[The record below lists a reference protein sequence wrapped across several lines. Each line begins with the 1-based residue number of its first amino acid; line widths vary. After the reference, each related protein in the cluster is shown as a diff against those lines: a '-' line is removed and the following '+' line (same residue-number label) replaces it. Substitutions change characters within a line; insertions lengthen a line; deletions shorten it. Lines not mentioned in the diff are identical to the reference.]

1 MFKRKRLI
9 IAILFLIILF
19 IMTMYAGSPRQKE
32 TIATRTVKFIDSFN
46 NSQISM
52 QEVEIGKAAS
62 VPDAP
67 KYTNYVFIG
76 WYEGDS
82 KITDFTNII
91 KDLTVYTKYA
101 DDINNNGIADN
112 EDATYDVTF
121 YDTLGRR
128 NISTIKVLVGLN
140 AAVPRVPTHIG
151 YVFTG
156 WSRSF
161 TNIRESLTVN
171 ALFSPDTNRN
181 NVADEK
187 DARYTVSFTTKG
199 NGVLTGETEFKNLLT
214 GLNFY
219 ELVTIPKHEAGK
231 GYTFMGWEPSL
242 PEKDGKI
249 TSNVTYTAVFEDTT
263 PPEVTSIKYSNDGK
277 VTNEDIKVT
286 ITTNEE
292 IKTPAGWTRVST
304 IEFTKPYAQNTT
316 ETFKVEDLAGNKSKD
331 IKIIVTGIDK
341 NDPEVELNMNM
352 YNPKSFS
359 ISAKEDKVDD
369 SGLKRVDYT
378 LNKGESSLGTWGK
391 DLSGNKYEN
400 LRIKSYRN
408 DKNKTK
414 YLISLRDGNYSLNA
428 TVKDKAGND
437 TEKTIEFIVDH
448 TNPIVKVK
456 YNNEYLFSGSY
467 INNEEIMPKVEV
479 VDANFDK
486 FIVYN
491 HKNRVIFTSEENNI
505 EIQDLAVGSYKIKAI
520 DKAGNDSKLFYINI
534 DNTDPDA
541 EIFLKVDRR
550 IYTEDNK
557 VFEEHVNVTG
567 KVSNEKDIRSHNFE
581 IINPD
586 NTKYE
591 INKNH
596 TDKKSY
602 SFDLNTSKG
611 SGKYQIIY
619 TATDKA
625 GNSSSDTI
633 ILYIDK
639 NAPTIENV
647 EVTDYNHQDENN
659 NYYGN
664 SSINVKITAD
674 DNYSDTLSYKCGN
687 DSWTESNECTVTAS
701 NGVYSIRVKDEV
713 GNTTQT
719 SLNIYINKEL
729 PSIDFV
735 TTNDA
740 SYNGDYAK
748 TLKPIYINSNKADK
762 LLLSKYKWSNQSEY
776 QSFNINNAISSPT
789 SDGTYTLTIML
800 EDWYGNTNT
809 ITSNEFTIDNKLPLV
824 TNKSYGP
831 NKSTTGNV
839 TVTITFDEDVEVENS
854 DWSKKDNDS
863 KVWYKTYSANATES
877 VIYKDRANNYGNNKL
892 IKVENII
899 TYNVK
904 YQEVKIPFVKYI
916 TATVTFN
923 HYVRPDYYLALFSDW
938 QISTDNNDCK
948 IVYLKHYCKKWT
960 RKYYD
965 NITEYPIFHTLDNA
979 VINPTVEIK
988 GL

>member
-140 AAVPRVPTHIG
+140 AAAPRVPTHIG

-187 DARYTVSFTTKG
+187 DARYTITFKTQG
-199 NGVLTGETEFKNLLT
+199 NGTITGQTEFANLLA
-214 GLNFY
+214 GLNFG

-249 TSNVTYTAVFEDTT
+249 TSNVTYTAVFEDNT

-316 ETFKVEDLAGNKSKD
+316 ETFKIEDLAGNKSKD
-331 IKIIVTGIDK
+331 IKINVTGIDK
-341 NDPEVELNMNM
+341 NAPE
-352 YNPKSFS
+352 
-359 ISAKEDKVDD
+359 I
-369 SGLKRVDYT
+369 
-378 LNKGESSLGTWGK
+378 
-391 DLSGNKYEN
+391 
-400 LRIKSYRN
+400 
-408 DKNKTK
+408 
-414 YLISLRDGNYSLNA
+414 
-428 TVKDKAGND
+428 
-437 TEKTIEFIVDH
+437 
-448 TNPIVKVK
+448 
-456 YNNEYLFSGSY
+456 
-467 INNEEIMPKVEV
+467 
-479 VDANFDK
+479 
-486 FIVYN
+486 
-491 HKNRVIFTSEENNI
+491 
-505 EIQDLAVGSYKIKAI
+505 
-520 DKAGNDSKLFYINI
+520 
-534 DNTDPDA
+534 
-541 EIFLKVDRR
+541 
-550 IYTEDNK
+550 
-557 VFEEHVNVTG
+557 
-567 KVSNEKDIRSHNFE
+567 KDIEVSGHNYT
-581 IINPD
+581 D
-586 NTKYE
+586 N
-591 INKNH
+591 
-596 TDKKSY
+596 
-602 SFDLNTSKG
+602 G
-611 SGKYQIIY
+611 
-619 TATDKA
+619 
-625 GNSSSDTI
+625 
-633 ILYIDK
+633 
-639 NAPTIENV
+639 
-647 EVTDYNHQDENN
+647 

-664 SSINVKITAD
+664 KEVNIEVSAT
-674 DNYSDTLSYKCGN
+674 DNYSNTLYYKCGN
-687 DSWTESNECTVTAS
+687 DSWTTNNTCVVAEA
-701 NGVYSIRVKDEV
+701 NGAYVIKIKDEV
-713 GNTTQT
+713 GNESET
-719 SLNIYINKEL
+719 SLNIYINTIR
-729 PSIDFV
+729 PSVDFV
-735 TTNDA
+735 TTGGV

-748 TLKPIYINSNKADK
+748 NLKPIYVNTNKADK

-800 EDWYGNTNT
+800 KDWYGNTNT

-839 TVTITFDEDVEVENS
+839 TVTITFDEDVIVETS
-854 DWSKKDNDS
+854 GWSKKDNNP
-863 KVWYKTYSANATES
+863 KVWYKTYSSNGTEN
-877 VIYKDRANNYGNNKL
+877 VVYKDYAGNYGKSENVEVENIVTYNISYSETDPYNGAAIITTIKFSHYVFPEYDLFDLLNVWYWRPNLTECKWEGLLPYCKEWIRYYGNNITENAKFYSL
-892 IKVENII
+892 DDSEIRPQIKISNFDRTLKDANITKEVAANKKSVLVKITADEPISINASGWNVVEGTNNNTWAKTYTSNTLLLGFIPNPDYI
-899 TYNVK
+899 TYKDAAGNS
-904 YQEVKIPFVKYI
+904 KI
-916 TATVTFN
+916 
-923 HYVRPDYYLALFSDW
+923 
-938 QISTDNNDCK
+938 
-948 IVYLKHYCKKWT
+948 
-960 RKYYD
+960 
-965 NITEYPIFHTLDNA
+965 A
-979 VINPTVEIK
+979 VILVTEIK
-988 GL
+988 

>member
-52 QEVEIGKAAS
+52 QEVEVGKAAS

-91 KDLTVYTKYA
+91 KDLTVYTKYT

-140 AAVPRVPTHIG
+140 AAAPRVPTHIG

-187 DARYTVSFTTKG
+187 DARYTITFKTQG
-199 NGVLTGETEFKNLLT
+199 NGTITGQTEFANLLA
-214 GLNFY
+214 GLNFG

-249 TSNVTYTAVFEDTT
+249 TSNVTYTAVFEDNT

-304 IEFTKPYAQNTT
+304 TEFTKTYAQNTT
-316 ETFKVEDLAGNKSKD
+316 ETFKIEDLAGNKSKD
-331 IKIIVTGIDK
+331 IKINVTGIDK
-341 NDPEVELNMNM
+341 NDPEVELNINM

-400 LRIKSYRN
+400 LKITTYRN
-408 DKNKTK
+408 NKNRTK
-414 YLISLRDGNYSLNA
+414 DIKDLKDGNYILTA
-428 TVKDKAGND
+428 VVKDQAGND
-437 TEKTIEFIVDH
+437 TEEKVQFIVDH
-448 TNPIVKVK
+448 TKPVIKVK
-456 YNNEYLFSGSY
+456 LNDDTYLKNSGY
-467 INNEEIMPKVEV
+467 VNINKEPQVQVE
-479 VDANFDK
+479 DNNFDY
-486 FIVYN
+486 FVIY
-491 HKNRVIFTSEENNI
+491 KNKTEITRSMDNNKILDLEEGKYTI
-505 EIQDLAVGSYKIKAI
+505 IAY
-520 DKAGNDSKLFYINI
+520 DKANNKSNSFVFTI
-534 DNTDPDA
+534 DNTNPGATLNLEGLNTLSEYDTTYG
-541 EIFLKVDRR
+541 K
-550 IYTEDNK
+550 
-557 VFEEHVNVTG
+557 NVKITG
-567 KVSNEKDIRSHNFE
+567 KANHSENNFLSHSFE
-581 IINPD
+581 ITYPD
-586 NTKYE
+586 NNTRTFIVKS
-591 INKNH
+591 NR
-596 TDKKSY
+596 KSY
-602 SFDLNTSKG
+602 SFWLNTNKG
-611 SGKYQIIY
+611 TGEYTIKY
-619 TATDKA
+619 TAKDKA
-625 GNSSSDTI
+625 KNISTATEKIYVDVTDPVINEITVENYTTNKNGNYYSNQDVKVTVSADDELFGSN
-633 ILYIDK
+633 ILYKFGK
-639 NAPTIENV
+639 NNWSSNNTYNVTKTIKNF
-647 EVTDYNHQDENN
+647 
-659 NYYGN
+659 
-664 SSINVKITAD
+664 K
-674 DNYSDTLSYKCGN
+674 
-687 DSWTESNECTVTAS
+687 
-701 NGVYSIRVKDEV
+701 IRVQDPLRNAAE
-713 GNTTQT
+713 
-719 SLNIYINKEL
+719 SILNIYINNSL
-729 PSIDFV
+729 PSIIFV
-735 TTNDA
+735 TEDGA
-740 SYNGDYAK
+740 SYNGDYAQA
-748 TLKPIYINSNKADK
+748 LNPIYINTNKAGK
-762 LLLSKYKWSNQSEY
+762 LSVAKYKWSNQSEY
-776 QSFNINNAISSPT
+776 QVFDIADPIPVPT
-789 SDGTYTLTIML
+789 SDGTYTLTVYL
-800 EDWYGNTNT
+800 EDWYGNNT
-809 ITSNEFTIDNKLPLV
+809 TKTSGEYTIDKGMPSV
-824 TNKSYGP
+824 TKVEYSP
-831 NKSTTGNV
+831 TKSTLGSV
-839 TVTITFDEDVEVENS
+839 TATITFNEDVEVINS
-854 DWSKKDNDS
+854 NWSKKDNNPR
-863 KVWYKTYSANATES
+863 VWYKVYSSNTNEL
-877 VIYKDRANNYGNNKL
+877 VEYKDKANNYGVKQS